1 MTPALAAS
9 CSILAPEAGS
19 RLTIISALTLSA
31 VIWRAMVCILL
42 AEPPAFWMSQ
52 SRLYFWHCSLS
63 AVGSAVIQRGEDVVS
78 GRMMPT
84 LAPLPSIAPLADE
97 LDELAELELFDE
109 LLSSELEPQAARD
122 IAAASPSTAS

>member
-9 CSILAPEAGS
+9 CSIFAPEAGS
-19 RLTIISALTLSA
+19 RLTIIRALTLSA
-31 VIWRAMVCILL
+31 VICRAMVCILL

-63 AVGSAVIQRGEDVVS
+63 AVGSAVIQRGEEVVS

-84 LAPLPSIAPLADE
+84 LAPFPSTAPPLADE
-97 LDELAELELFDE
+97 DAALLELELDE
-109 LLSSELEPQAARD
+109 LLS
-122 IAAASPSTAS
+122 